1 MVVLW
6 SIFPS
11 CVTHSTNMH
20 LSREFQRLGSHL
32 SRLHLTLMRTVAHHY
47 LPGVPIQVLRGL
59 YVSCFSFPPFIL
71 FCLVCYFVCLSV
83 CLFVCFTTFYVTIFV
98 FDPLLSVL
106 WIELVIYFCT
116 VRNHEGLWI
125 EKQVQRLL
133 SFFKL
138 TLFATTIRGKFSYF
152 SKRISSQSLHSSTGD
167 RLVKK

>member
-71 FCLVCYFVCLSV
+71 FCVA
-83 CLFVCFTTFYVTIFV
+83 IFV

-116 VRNHEGLWI
+116 VRNHEGLGI